1 MQACVNELSHEST
14 IVPSHGLYSLAVHLV
29 MGIGS
34 REIESRVP
42 GMGEWEHG
50 NMKHGNIEMWE
61 DGTWKCWNM
70 EIWQHRDVK
79 TWNGGMRLTSS
90 C

>member
-29 MGIGS
+29 VGIGS
-34 REIESRVP
+34 REIESRIP

-50 NMKHGNIEMWE
+50 HMRTLKCGKMEHGNV
-61 DGTWKCWNM
+61 GTWKYGN
-70 EIWQHRDVK
+70 I
-79 TWNGGMRLTSS
+79 GM
-90 C
+90 